1 MLFVILLCYYFNNP
15 YYTYEERES
24 RLFMTSEQ
32 TFNYKQHIP
41 LMIVLL
47 SGAFITILNQTL
59 LGTALPPI
67 MKDLQ
72 INENTVQWLQSIFML
87 VNGIM
92 IPITAFLI
100 DRFTTRK
107 LFLTAMGI
115 FTLGTLASAIAP
127 NFATLLVGRILQGTG
142 AGIIMPLLQT
152 IMFLIFPVEKR
163 GTAMGMFGLVIAFA
177 PAVGPSLSGYL
188 VDQYPWRSV
197 FYVVLPIAIINI
209 ILAYFLLKNVTK
221 QTNPKVDLL
230 SIVLSTLG
238 FGGLLYGFST
248 AGDMGW
254 LSPHVGISMVVGVIS
269 LYLFIN
275 RQLKLD
281 EPILEFR
288 VFKYRIFTL
297 TTGLGMI
304 VFTSM
309 IGTAVILPLYMQ
321 TMLGFSAFQ
330 SGLVLLPGAIIMGM
344 MNPITGRLFDKYG
357 AKWLARMGF
366 IILTISTFMFTNLTT
381 DTSFAYLAI
390 MNAVRMLS
398 ISMVMMP
405 TTTLGLNQLPD
416 SLIPHG
422 SAMNNTFRQVAG
434 SVGTAILVTIM
445 VTTAIPDGT
454 TLGAI
459 RGVNVSFIVA
469 GIIAILGLVLSFRIK
484 SPEKKIVT
492 SKN

>member
-142 AGIIMPLLQT
+142 AGIMMPLLQT

-269 LYLFIN
+269 LYLFIT

-357 AKWLARMGF
+357 AKWLARIGF

-381 DTSFAYLAI
+381 ETSFTYLAI

-454 TLGAI
+454 ALGAI

-484 SPEKKIVT
+484 SPVKKIVT
-492 SKN
+492 S